1 MRLRTCCFVVA
12 VAIFSILAIAAQLS
26 GQVTPSHK
34 HRQYKLIDLGTFGGP
49 DTYLPTGPP
58 QFRFLNRGGTVVGV
72 SATSAP
78 DPYYPYCLA
87 DCYLDHTFQWRDG
100 VLNDLGA
107 LPGNNGSLP
116 FGINDWGVIA
126 GSSENG
132 SYDPTTG
139 YPIYRGVIWLGGK
152 ITDIGTLGGNN
163 AEPAGINNWG
173 QVVGGAQ
180 NAIPDTYAS
189 GLGPCFSL
197 NCWPSA
203 TQLRAFLW
211 QNGAIRDLG
220 TLGGNDSAAT
230 LVNDL
235 GQIAGVSYT
244 NTTPN
249 GTTGLPTQ
257 DPFFWDHGKM
267 VDMGTLGGTFGNPW
281 WMNQRGQ
288 VVGQSNLA
296 GDQAYHGFLWD
307 RGVLRDLRPVSGGS
321 ISVALW
327 INDAGDAVGGSS
339 IAGDQLFH
347 APLWTHGKAIDLG
360 TVGPDA
366 CSQAYGIN
374 EDKQIVGVSGGTG
387 QCSSFVT
394 GRAFLWENGGPMVD
408 LNALIRNPSDLH
420 VYWGTSINDSGEIAA
435 QGVLPNGDIHVAVLV
450 PDGDCDGDCE
460 QRIAAS
466 QKIAV
471 GQPATT
477 GTTMPEFGK
486 PHDWLRNPL
495 GKRFPMPGQPAAPSN

>member
-1 MRLRTCCFVVA
+1 MKSDTWTSVVTITLLA
-12 VAIFSILAIAAQLS
+12 AMAITLPLCAQDK
-26 GQVTPSHK
+26 PNHK
-34 HRQYKLIDLGTFGGP
+34 PKHHQYTLYDVGTLGGP
-49 DTYLPTGPP
+49 DTYLPSGPP
-58 QFRFLNRGGTVVGV
+58 QFKFLNSRGTLVGV
-72 SATSAP
+72 SATSAT
-78 DPYYPYCLA
+78 DPFYPYCLA
-87 DCYLDHTFQWRDG
+87 DCYLDHTFQWKNG
-100 VLNDLGA
+100 VSIDLGA

-116 FGINDWGVIA
+116 FGINDWGAIT
-126 GSSENG
+126 GISENG

-139 YPIYRGVIWLGGK
+139 YPVYRAVIWHGGK
-152 ITDIGTLGGNN
+152 ITDMGTLGGNN
-163 AEPAGINNWG
+163 SEPAGINNWG

-180 NAIPDTYAS
+180 NAIPDAYAS

-203 TQLRAFLW
+203 TEIHAFRW
-211 QNGAIRDLG
+211 QYGNMRDLG

-244 NTTPN
+244 STTPN

-257 DPFFWDHGKM
+257 DPFFWDNGKM
-267 VDMGTLGGTFGNPW
+267 VDIGTLGGTFGNPW
-281 WMNQRGQ
+281 WMNQRGR

-296 GDQAYHGFLWD
+296 GDQLFHGFLWD
-307 RGVLRDLRPVSGGS
+307 RGVLSDLFPVSGGS

-327 INDAGDAVGGSS
+327 VNDAGDAVGGSS

-347 APLWTHGKAIDLG
+347 APLWSHGKAIDLG
-360 TVGPDA
+360 TVGQDA

-374 EDKQIVGVSGGTG
+374 EDRQIVGVSGGNG
-387 QCSSFVT
+387 QCSSFVA

-420 VYWGTSINDSGEIAA
+420 LYWGTYVSDSGEITA

-460 QRIAAS
+460 QRIAES

-471 GQPATT
+471 GQPATSGST
-477 GTTMPEFGK
+477 VPRFGR
-486 PHDWLRNPL
+486 PANWLAGPL
-495 GKRFPMPGQPAAPSN
+495 AQRGVPSN